1 MSINSGLFKVLL
13 TGFFFLLLI
22 ENAKSLPAGDP
33 NKNEWKISL
42 RGGTAIFITEKGRG
56 FNLLENEFMH
66 KPGLAY
72 DILISRTFGKHFEP
86 GISVGVYKLNGIA
99 KSPAFSATAAFG
111 PFNNLYSG
119 IPVVYDN
126 LSSSLLFFTR
136 YHFFEEGNEGLQI
149 RPFIEMGTGMNV
161 FATEVAYE
169 TVPPGFNDR
178 TIFQKAGN
186 NKGTVG
192 QLSF

>member
-1 MSINSGLFKVLL
+1 MI
-13 TGFFFLLLI
+13 I
-22 ENAKSLPAGDP
+22 ENAKSLPPGDS
-33 NKNEWKISL
+33 NSNEWKISL
-42 RGGTAIFITEKGRG
+42 RGGSAIFITEMGRG
-56 FNLLENEFMH
+56 FNFLENEFMH

-72 DILISRTFGKHFEP
+72 DMSLSRTIGKHFEP
-86 GISVGVYKLNGIA
+86 GVNIGVYKLSGIA
-99 KSPAFSATAAFG
+99 TDPSFSAIGIF
-111 PFNNLYSG
+111 FNNLYSG

-126 LSSSLLFFTR
+126 LSSSILFFTR
-136 YHFFEEGNEGLQI
+136 YHFFEERNEGIQI

-169 TVPPGFNDR
+169 TVPPGFNDK